1 MASIFRQQYTMKDAT
16 GKTVH
21 KQSKFWYIDY
31 KAGRD
36 GQRKRV
42 KGFKDKTATT
52 QLAAKLEREA
62 ELADA
67 GIVDR
72 FKEHRLRP
80 LSEYLEEFRKSL
92 GDTTKHARCT
102 YKAVK
107 KAFDACKFY
116 RWGDISASKF
126 LGYLNTQKKECDMSQ
141 RTFNAYVKAGKQ
153 FCKWAV
159 QDQRAAESPLQHL
172 KCETITQRKRTRR
185 ALELDEIRGLL
196 ATTQAAPERFG
207 LTGYER
213 ALLYRLAVE
222 TGLRA
227 SELRSLTVSSF
238 DFAARTVT
246 VTAANAKNKREGT
259 LPLRADT
266 AAELQGFFTGKLPT
280 ALAFK
285 VPEKTAD
292 MLKADLAEAGIE
304 YVDDSGRVFD
314 FHALRGQCASL
325 LAASGAHPKT
335 AQTILRHSDVNLTL
349 NAYTHTLRGQESEA
363 VENLP
368 DLSFAGG
375 QSQRATG
382 TDGAPVGTDKSA
394 YKPAYK
400 KLAKNSDFPRN
411 PLSSVVAGRGAEPA
425 NTEQRG
431 QGGKALQSAHLGTQ
445 RDLLSP
451 TGTEGKTN
459 GRCRN
464 RTCDPLIKSQ
474 LLYQLS

>member
-1 MASIFRQQYTMKDAT
+1 MASIFRQRYTVKNAD
-16 GKTVH
+16 GKTIR

-31 KAGRD
+31 KTGAD

-42 KGFKDKTATT
+42 KGFKDKTATA

-67 GIVDR
+67 GIVD
-72 FKEHRLRP
+72 KYKAHRLRP
-80 LSEYLEEFRKSL
+80 LLEHLEDFRKSL

-172 KCETITQRKRTRR
+172 KCETITRRKRTRR

-266 AAELQGFFTGKLPT
+266 AAELQGFFAGKLPT
-280 ALAFK
+280 AQAFK

-292 MLKADLAEAGIE
+292 MLRADLAEAGIE

-382 TDGAPVGTDKSA
+382 TDDAPVGTDNSA

-400 KLAKNSDFPRN
+400 KLTKNADFCGQPVSTIGNRQEKN
-411 PLSSVVAGRGAEPA
+411 LAE
-425 NTEQRG
+425 TQHDG
-431 QGGKALQSAHLGTQ
+431 QNRKALQATHLGT
-445 RDLLSP
+445 RKDVLSP
-451 TGTEGKTN
+451 TGTEGKHN